1 MTEEKI
7 LKILKETDYV
17 RTGGSPE
24 ELKCAEYLRKCC
36 NELEVEARIEDFE
49 VQMSHMK
56 NATLV
61 ADGEELP
68 CRGYMC
74 CGSGSVEAPLYYM
87 PNNDRAAIAAAK
99 GKIVLLD
106 TGVGYF
112 TYQDLYAAGA
122 VGFIT
127 YDGNVH
133 YEDEDIDRKELR
145 AYVSEGK
152 KIPGV
157 NVNAKTALKMIRN
170 KTQNVKIT
178 VEQDEYVGTSR
189 NVVADIP
196 GTTDEYITLTA
207 HYDSTFL
214 SHGAYDN
221 MSGCIGLLGL
231 MEVLKASAPNRF
243 GLKFIFCGSEERGL
257 LGSKAWVKAHESEL
271 DKCVMNINLDM
282 IGAVMGH
289 FIAACTCEQQ
299 MADYIAYRGAI
310 AGVPIRANQRVYSS
324 DSTPFADKGIPAV
337 SFARMGGGNVVPF
350 HCRYDTMEEVDPER
364 LIEDLDFIAC
374 FADDMANAAV
384 CPVKREMPDKMRK
397 ELDEYLNRRKK
408 EN

>member
-24 ELKCAEYLRKCC
+24 ELKCAEYLRTCC

-56 NATLV
+56 DATLV

-133 YEDEDIDRKELR
+133 YENDDIDRKELR
-145 AYVSEGK
+145 AYVCEGK

-157 NVNAKTALKMIRN
+157 SVNAKTALKMIRN

-189 NVVADIP
+189 NVVAEIP

-257 LGSKAWVKAHESEL
+257 LGSKAWVQAHESEL

-384 CPVKREMPDKMRK
+384 CPVKREMPEKMRK
-397 ELDEYLNRRKK
+397 ELDEYLNRRRK

>member
-68 CRGYMC
+68 CRGYLC

-133 YEDEDIDRKELR
+133 YEDDDIDRKELR
-145 AYVSEGK
+145 AYVCEGK

-271 DKCVMNINLDM
+271 DKCVMNITLDM

-397 ELDEYLNRRKK
+397 ELDEYLNRRRK

>member
-36 NELEVEARIEDFE
+36 MELEVEARIEDFE

-133 YEDEDIDRKELR
+133 YENDDIDRKELR
-145 AYVSEGK
+145 AYVCEGK

-157 NVNAKTALKMIRN
+157 SVNAKTALKMIRN

-189 NVVADIP
+189 NVVAEIP

-257 LGSKAWVKAHESEL
+257 LGSKAWVKAHEGEL

-384 CPVKREMPDKMRK
+384 CPVKREMPEKMRK
-397 ELDEYLNRRKK
+397 ELDEYLNRRRK

>member
-24 ELKCAEYLRKCC
+24 ELKCAEYLRTCC
-36 NELEVEARIEDFE
+36 NELEVEARIEDFA

-133 YEDEDIDRKELR
+133 YENDDIDRKELR
-145 AYVSEGK
+145 AYVCEGK

-157 NVNAKTALKMIRN
+157 SVNAKTALKMIRN

-189 NVVADIP
+189 NVVAEIP

-257 LGSKAWVKAHESEL
+257 LGSKAWVQAHESEL

-384 CPVKREMPDKMRK
+384 CPVKREMPEKMRK
-397 ELDEYLNRRKK
+397 ELDEYLNRRRK

>member
-68 CRGYMC
+68 CRGYLC

-133 YEDEDIDRKELR
+133 YEDDDIDRKELR

-170 KTQNVKIT
+170 KTRNVKIT
-178 VEQDEYVGTSR
+178 VEQDEYVGSSR

-397 ELDEYLNRRKK
+397 ELDEYLNRRRK

>member
-24 ELKCAEYLRKCC
+24 ELKCAEYLRTCC

-74 CGSGSVEAPLYYM
+74 SGSGSVEAPLYYM

-133 YEDEDIDRKELR
+133 YENDDIDRKELR
-145 AYVSEGK
+145 AYVCEGK

-157 NVNAKTALKMIRN
+157 SVNAKTALKMIRN

-189 NVVADIP
+189 NVVAEIP
-196 GTTDEYITLTA
+196 GTTDDYITLTA

-257 LGSKAWVKAHESEL
+257 LGSKAWVQAHESEL

-384 CPVKREMPDKMRK
+384 CPVKREMPEKMRK
-397 ELDEYLNRRKK
+397 ELDEYLNRRRK

>member
-24 ELKCAEYLRKCC
+24 ELKCAEYLRTCC

-74 CGSGSVEAPLYYM
+74 CGSSSVEAPLYYM

-384 CPVKREMPDKMRK
+384 CPVKREMPEKMRK
-397 ELDEYLNRRKK
+397 ELDEYLNRRRK